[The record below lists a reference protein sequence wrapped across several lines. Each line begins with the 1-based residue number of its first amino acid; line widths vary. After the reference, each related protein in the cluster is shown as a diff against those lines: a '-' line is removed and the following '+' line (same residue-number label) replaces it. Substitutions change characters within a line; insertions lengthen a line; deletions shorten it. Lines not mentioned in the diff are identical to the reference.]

1 MATKSIAFAFGRF
14 NPPTIGHEK
23 LMDNTRRANR
33 NYRIYASQ
41 SQDAKKNP
49 LNFRS
54 KVSIMKAM
62 FPVHARSISTDK
74 VTTAIDVM
82 VNLYKEKY
90 TDVVMVAG
98 SDRVDEFD
106 KLLNAY
112 NGKKARHGYYKFKSI
127 RVISAGERDP
137 DAEGVSGMSA
147 SKMRKAAQDNDYK
160 SFKKGL
166 PSKFRQGQM
175 LFKTLQKAMGVKSLK
190 EHMEESRMA
199 GTGFAVAMKDRK
211 GWKIVF
217 KGNSRDQNKEIK
229 KLQKDGKKL
238 GKDFRGYRTQKP
250 VGYIIREEVKIEEG
264 RLNRVA
270 KSLSDPKYRAKT
282 EKDKKK
288 EMKKGKVKHKG
299 RVYEKIMTFKQAQEK
314 DKKDQNKDPVGK
326 CHEEDITNEG
336 FFDMFF
342 KKEMDASKKA
352 IYKREYAA
360 AAKMYQQFRKRGD
373 SAGVALHKAAS
384 THKHVS
390 DRGLQQYLKT

>member
-1 MATKSIAFAFGRF
+1 MTKSVAFTFGRF

-23 LMDNTRRANR
+23 LIDKTRGANR
-33 NYRIYASQ
+33 NYRVYASQ
-41 SQDAKKNP
+41 TQDSKRNP
-49 LNFRS
+49 LSHRN
-54 KVSIMKAM
+54 KVSVMKGM
-62 FPVHARSISTDK
+62 FPLHARKIKRDK

-82 VNLYKEKY
+82 VQLYKEKH
-90 TDVVMVAG
+90 TDVLMVVG
-98 SDRVDEFD
+98 SDRVREFD
-106 KLLNAY
+106 ALLQKY
-112 NGKKARHGYYKFKSI
+112 NGKKAAHGFYKFKSI
-127 RVISAGERDP
+127 RVVSAGERDP

-147 SKMRKAAQDNDYK
+147 SKMRKAVQDNDYK
-160 SFKKGL
+160 SFQKGL
-166 PSKFRQGQM
+166 PRSYKQGKQ
-175 LFKTLQKAMGVKSLK
+175 LFKLLQKQMGVKGLK
-190 EHMEESRMA
+190 EYIEESRMA
-199 GTGFAVAMKDRK
+199 GTGFAVAMKDPK

-217 KGNSRDQNKEIK
+217 KGNSRDQDKEIK
-229 KLQKDGKKL
+229 KLKKAGKKL